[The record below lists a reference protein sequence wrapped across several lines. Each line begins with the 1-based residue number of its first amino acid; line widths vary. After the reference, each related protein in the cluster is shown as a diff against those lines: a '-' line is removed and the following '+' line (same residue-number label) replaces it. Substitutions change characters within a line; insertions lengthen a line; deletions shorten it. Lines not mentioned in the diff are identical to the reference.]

1 MPNCFQLIPKGQT
14 EPEKLVV
21 IDQKI
26 CEALEVECHPK
37 YWCRGWYDLIGF
49 GVACGKTF
57 EQLRTIYPDM
67 IDIIDFLDANYTT
80 DAWAEVGG
88 RR

>member
-1 MPNCFQLIPKGQT
+1 MPNCFILIPKGQ
-14 EPEKLVV
+14 EEEELLVTV
-21 IDQKI
+21 D
-26 CEALEVECHPK
+26 VECDPL
-37 YWCRGWYDLIGF
+37 YWHRGWADSIGL
-49 GVACGKTF
+49 GLACGKTF
-57 EQLRTIYPDM
+57 EQLREILPSM